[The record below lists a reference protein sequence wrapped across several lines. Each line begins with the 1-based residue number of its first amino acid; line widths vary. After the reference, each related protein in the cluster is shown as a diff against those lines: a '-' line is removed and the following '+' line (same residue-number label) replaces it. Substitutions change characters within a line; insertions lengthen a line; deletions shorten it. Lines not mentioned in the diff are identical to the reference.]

1 MKIKKK
7 FFSQMLSLVLIVSLV
22 MGNMNIMTASAAEDR
37 STVYFGTSND
47 DVYGTK
53 KAEWVTGKVG
63 ERAQITFDITAKK
76 AINTV
81 KQVIKT
87 DIVLVLDRSGSM
99 KDNSKM
105 SNVKTAAK
113 EFVNGLLAGD
123 YKNSVQMGVVTYSEG
138 ASSLL
143 SGTGLSSNAGTIND
157 MITAIGNPNGGT
169 NIQAG
174 LRKANEI
181 LAASKTVHT
190 SRNEEVKQYIVLLS
204 DGEPTYSYKA
214 NGYDP
219 GIPRLRFGTDKTLR
233 GNGDDYTLSTSLLS
247 REQYKR
253 YDVAYTVPVQ
263 KSGQIVRF
271 VKADKYFNMSGNS
284 ISNVQS
290 LQSPTTSTIN
300 VVYNRVNGSYGWRGA
315 TSPYNSIRFSANQND
330 GNIDN
335 PNGNKTTGEI
345 TIQHANSYFVPEE
358 RSITVGDNGVPT
370 IDEAAAIKD
379 GGTTIYAIG
388 YDIATGTNNASTV
401 MQGVASSPDKFKRA
415 SSSSSS
421 TSIQEILNDISEEV
435 QEIIDTANG
444 AKIVDKIPAGFI
456 VDESTLPSGV
466 SYDSVTRTLTWNLG
480 DLIVPE
486 DQESIRRTVSIYM
499 NLDQSQ
505 LDANV
510 VAAAGDFVETNAG
523 CTLNYTDSESTPM
536 VVDTKSASGATANP
550 ALPLTTYDYSI
561 HYTIE
566 GNKSLGGT
574 IDGSSTT
581 VSGKAFLGE
590 RIFVK
595 TTLGNLNLSS
605 DQYQNPT
612 FIGTT
617 TVDGSQ
623 YLTVGS
629 DNAANT
635 ATVTV
640 NLNRYIVTFYS
651 KESGSQ
657 GNTPFETAQT
667 IVYGTKA
674 TRPAATPQKPADA
687 QYTYQFSGWS
697 ANEATLSNVTSNL
710 DVYPGFGNTLQDYTI
725 KFYRDQDAFNAG
737 QALAVHTV
745 NYGTNN
751 VAAPASPS
759 APTNPNSD
767 YDYTFD
773 RWDKEPSEW
782 QNINSNVD
790 VIGSFKSTLKNAKV
804 YFYDL
809 ERKQIGEPQIIPY
822 RTSATAP
829 TAFDKEVI
837 LENEVRIF
845 NDTWDKSFDAVTTP
859 ELHVY
864 AQYRTVAQYY
874 TVEYY
879 GADGDTTPLYTD
891 PEVEYM
897 KASSYSGATPTKVDS
912 TNQYT
917 YTFNDTWKL
926 GDGSDA
932 SSKLN
937 SVTSNLK
944 VYAGF
949 NKTENKFTFA
959 FYYWDENG
967 NDTSAEFTN
976 ISWGASVVP
985 PAVTTVSGSG
995 IIKEFNNWAGDDYNS
1010 VKKNGSATATAAMTY
1025 AVTFIYGDNQSEI
1038 QYVPE
1043 NGYATA
1049 PTNTDKS
1056 QDAIYTYTFAGWD
1069 KTFNNITEPTTVT
1082 AEYTSTQR
1090 EYTINFIND
1099 VTKENL
1105 GSAPGKHHG
1114 DKVTV
1119 PTAPQS
1125 FVLDGYTYTFT
1136 GWEDNIADEV
1146 TVTGDKTY
1154 RAYYTGRINQYQVR
1168 FIDVIM
1174 TDDSEIVSEGTQLS
1188 SEPID
1193 HNGNATEAAGRAR
1206 AMIDVSAKDT
1216 AKYLYTFAGWVTAPG
1231 GEVAANLTGVTGDM
1245 TVYASYTREL
1255 LYYTVVF
1262 MDVDDV
1268 AHGNAVLTVTI
1279 DGEPVGQQLLPY
1291 GGTAVEPLLG
1301 SEFFKDPDTDS
1312 TIYGDPYWNSD
1323 AWMNV
1328 GANGQYNNDRVITI
1342 TLIRPSAPARY
1353 EVEFYSEDGTQKFTN
1368 ETEAGIYVFTYG
1380 DPITSSPAN
1389 QGKDST
1395 PTHNFTF
1402 VGWGTQPN
1410 SSGELV
1416 DLSARIV
1423 DGPGIKLYAQ
1433 FEQSDRYYTVT
1444 FLDEHG
1450 GYFGGEAPYVASV
1463 LYEGTTVGT
1472 TARNMAES
1480 KAIQYADDQST
1491 LSKRVTFLY
1500 WSTEPVGSESER
1512 QVADLTRITG
1522 NLNVYAMNA
1531 DTTNEYAITY
1541 MSDEYGS
1548 ESNNIF
1554 ATDTAIGGTKVSF
1567 DDSEEENTYLIRKEG
1582 PSKVSESHRYIFTNW
1597 RVFADFGEE
1606 SFELNS
1612 NDELLSALQSDL
1624 VLYPVFE
1631 RGIKTFTVTFVD
1643 WDGKVLKTQENIPYG
1658 EGATAPA
1665 NPGRADV
1672 YTSTTRTVFTFS
1684 GWNKDYSEVNEDMT
1698 ITAEYTSV
1706 VNNLNPSNPG
1716 GPTTSPT
1723 VTPTPI
1729 PEVIIPEVT
1738 PPAGPGTDEEEE
1750 LEISDNETPQGTTKP
1765 STKVTK
1771 QDAQLPSKNKNTEG
1785 DTLVI
1790 NENKTPRG
1798 AAGLPKT
1805 GESPMDI
1812 LYGVGMVCSLIG
1824 ASVSITRRKKNKEK

>member
-1 MKIKKK
+1 MKTKKK

-37 STVYFGTSND
+37 STVYFGNSSD

-53 KAEWVTGKVG
+53 EAEWVTGQVG
-63 ERAQITFDITAKK
+63 EKAKITFDITAKK
-76 AINTV
+76 ALNTV
-81 KQVIKT
+81 NQVIKT
-87 DIVLVLDRSGSM
+87 DIVLVLDTSGSM
-99 KDNSKM
+99 KDNSRM

-123 YKNSVQMGVVTYSEG
+123 YKNSVQMGVVTYSQE
-138 ASSLL
+138 AKSLL
-143 SGTGLSSNAGTIND
+143 TGTGLSNNAATINS
-157 MITAIGNPNGGT
+157 MITAIGNPTGGT

-181 LAASKTVHT
+181 LADSKIDHA

-204 DGEPTYSYKA
+204 DGEPTYSYQA
-214 NGYDP
+214 SGYDVTMQ
-219 GIPRLRFGTDKTLR
+219 RLLFGTGKTVK
-233 GNGDDYTLSTSLLS
+233 GDGEKYTFTSYS
-247 REQYKR
+247 VK
-253 YDVAYTVPVQ
+253 YTVAES

-271 VKADKYFNMSGNS
+271 VKADKYFNMSGDS

-290 LQSPTTSTIN
+290 LTSPTTSTID
-300 VVYNRVNGSYGWRGA
+300 VVYSRVNGSYGWRGA
-315 TSPYNSIRFSANQND
+315 TSPYNTIRFSTNQYD

-335 PNGNKTTGEI
+335 KTNNYTKGKI
-345 TIQHANSYFVPEE
+345 NIQVANSYIVSKEE
-358 RSITVGDNGVPT
+358 SVSVRNNGVPT

-379 GGTTIYAIG
+379 GGTTIYTIG
-388 YDIATGTNNASTV
+388 YDIPTGTNNASTV
-401 MQGVASSPDKFKRA
+401 MQGVASSADKFKRA

-421 TSIQEILNDISEEV
+421 TSIEEILDEISEEV
-435 QEIIDTANG
+435 QEVIDTASG

-456 VDESTLPSGV
+456 VDESTLPVGV
-466 SYDSVTRTLTWNLG
+466 SYDTVTRTLTWNLG
-480 DLIVPE
+480 DLKVPE
-486 DQESIRRTVSIYM
+486 DQESIRKSVSIYM
-499 NLDQSQ
+499 NLDKTQ
-505 LDANV
+505 LIANE

-523 CTLNYTDSESTPM
+523 CTLNYTDSGSTPM

-581 VSGKAFLGE
+581 ESGKAFLGD

-595 TTLGNLNLSS
+595 TTLENLNLSS

-617 TVDGSQ
+617 TVNGSQ

-651 KESGSQ
+651 KEAGSQ

-674 TRPAATPQKPADA
+674 TRPAANPQKPADA

-697 ANEATLSNVTSNL
+697 VTDATLSNVTSNL
-710 DVYPGFGNTLQDYTI
+710 DVYPSFGNTLQDYTI

-767 YDYTFD
+767 YDYEFAGWNHT
-773 RWDKEPSEW
+773 PTEW
-782 QNINSNVD
+782 QNITGNID
-790 VIGSFKSTLKNAKV
+790 VIGSFNQTLKNATV

-809 ERKQIGEPQIIPY
+809 KENLIGDPQTIPY
-822 RTSATAP
+822 RTAATAP
-829 TAFDKEVI
+829 TAPRDFADKVI
-837 LENEVRIF
+837 LENEIHIF
-845 NDTWDKSFDAVTTP
+845 NGTWDKSFDSVSTP
-859 ELHVY
+859 TLHVY
-864 AQYRTVAQYY
+864 AQFDTKDRYY

-891 PEVEYM
+891 PKVEYM
-897 KASSYSGATPTKVDS
+897 KASSYSGATPTKVDP

-926 GDGSDA
+926 ENGSDA
-932 SSKLN
+932 SGALN

-944 VYAGF
+944 VYARF
-949 NKTENKFTFA
+949 SETVNKFTFT

-967 NDTSAEFTN
+967 NDTSAKVPD

-1043 NGYATA
+1043 NGSATA

-1069 KTFNNITEPTTVT
+1069 DTFNNITEPKTVT
-1082 AEYTSTQR
+1082 AKYTSTQR

-1099 VTKENL
+1099 VTKESL
-1105 GSAPGKHHG
+1105 GSVSGKHHG

-1136 GWEDNIADEV
+1136 EWEDNIADEV

-1154 RAYYTGRINQYQVR
+1154 LAYYTGRINQYQVR
-1168 FIDVIM
+1168 FVDVIM
-1174 TDDSEIVSEGTQLS
+1174 TDDSESISEGTELS

-1193 HNGNATEAAGRAR
+1193 HNGNATDAAGRAR

-1231 GEVAANLTGVTGDM
+1231 GEEAVLTGVTGDM

-1262 MDVDDV
+1262 MDVDDDV
-1268 AHGNAVLTVTI
+1268 HGNAVLTVTI
-1279 DGEPVGQQLLPY
+1279 DGEPVGEQHLPY

-1301 SEFFKDPDTDS
+1301 SEFFKDPDTVS

-1389 QGKDST
+1389 QVKDST

-1423 DGPGIKLYAQ
+1423 DGAGIKLYAQ

-1450 GYFGGEAPYVASV
+1450 GYFGGEAPYVVSV

-1480 KAIQYADDQST
+1480 KAIQYADNQST

-1500 WSTEPVGSESER
+1500 WSTAPVGSESER

-1567 DDSEEENTYLIRKEG
+1567 EASEDENTYLIRKEG

-1606 SFELNS
+1606 SFELSS

-1631 RGIKTFTVTFVD
+1631 RAIKTFTVTFVD

-1672 YTSTTRTVFTFS
+1672 YTSTTRIAFTFS
-1684 GWNKDYSEVNEDMT
+1684 GWDKDYSEVSEDMT

-1706 VNNLNPSNPG
+1706 VYNLNPSNPG
-1716 GPTTSPT
+1716 EPSTPPTA
-1723 VTPTPI
+1723 TPTPI

-1738 PPAGPGTDEEEE
+1738 PPAGPGTDEEEV
-1750 LEISDNETPQGTTKP
+1750 LDITDNETPQGTTKP

-1790 NENKTPRG
+1790 NESKTPRG

>member
-1 MKIKKK
+1 MKTKKK
-7 FFSQMLSLVLIVSLV
+7 FFSQMMSMVLIISLVL
-22 MGNMNIMTASAAEDR
+22 GNMNAMTALADVLDR

-47 DVYGTK
+47 DLYGTK
-53 KAEWVTGKVG
+53 HAEWIPGQEG
-63 ERAQITFDITAKK
+63 EKAKITFDITAKK
-76 AINTV
+76 ILNTV
-81 KQVIKT
+81 NQVTKT
-87 DIVLVLDRSGSM
+87 DIVLVLDLSGSM
-99 KDNSKM
+99 SK
-105 SNVKTAAK
+105 NDRIIKVRAAAK
-113 EFVNGLLAGD
+113 EFVTGLLDGD
-123 YKNSVQMGVVTYSEG
+123 YKNSVQIGVVTYSKT

-143 SGTGLSSNAGTIND
+143 PNSGLSNNATTINSK
-157 MITAIGNPNGGT
+157 ITDIKATDEGT

-181 LAASKTVHT
+181 LTASKAVHANN
-190 SRNEEVKQYIVLLS
+190 NEEVHQIIVLLS
-204 DGEPTYSYKA
+204 DGEPTYSYQA
-214 NGYDP
+214 SGYDT
-219 GIPRLRFGTDKTLR
+219 IKQRLLFDSSKTVK
-233 GNGDDYTLSTSLLS
+233 GGGYYYTLSSYT
-247 REQYKR
+247 
-253 YDVAYTVPVQ
+253 VNYTVPVVKTENVIKFNGAYYNSSSVNLTSENPSLNQ
-263 KSGQIVRF
+263 IADVKLKVYWRDWSGTRNDGWFSDTSQYANIKFSTNKNDSIVIDRGKSGGTDYGYII
-271 VKADKYFNMSGNS
+271 FNAYTATYA
-284 ISNVQS
+284 
-290 LQSPTTSTIN
+290 TTE
-300 VVYNRVNGSYGWRGA
+300 A
-315 TSPYNSIRFSANQND
+315 
-330 GNIDN
+330 
-335 PNGNKTTGEI
+335 KEI
-345 TIQHANSYFVPEE
+345 TVSN
-358 RSITVGDNGVPT
+358 NGIPT

-379 GGTTIYAIG
+379 NGTIIYTIG
-388 YDIATGTNNASTV
+388 YDIPNNSDAEFVMNNVASEGKFERASTN
-401 MQGVASSPDKFKRA
+401 GSSG
-415 SSSSSS
+415 
-421 TSIQEILNDISEEV
+421 SIDAILDAISEQV
-435 QEIIDTANG
+435 QEVIDTASG
-444 AKIVDKIPAGFI
+444 ARVVDTIPAGFT
-456 VDESTLPSGV
+456 VDENTLPNGV
-466 SYDSVTRTLTWNLG
+466 TYNNTDRTLTWNLG
-480 DLIVPE
+480 DLKVPDEE
-486 DQESIRRTVSIYM
+486 DTITKSVIIFL
-499 NLDQSQ
+499 NLDKSQ
-505 LDANV
+505 LNANE
-510 VAAAGDFVETNAG
+510 VAAAGDFIETNAG
-523 CTLNYTDSESTPM
+523 CILKYTDSNETPRE
-536 VVDTKSASGATANP
+536 VGTTTSSGTLANP
-550 ALPLTTYDYSI
+550 ALPLATYEYSI
-561 HYTIE
+561 NYIIE
-566 GNKSLGGT
+566 GNKSMGGA
-574 IDGSSTT
+574 IDGVSRTE
-581 VSGKAFLGE
+581 SGKAFLGD
-590 RIFVK
+590 RILVN
-595 TTLGNLNLSS
+595 TTLENLNLSS

-617 TVDGSQ
+617 TVNGSQ

-640 NLNRYIVTFYS
+640 NLNRYTVTFYS
-651 KESGSQ
+651 KEAGSQ

-674 TRPAATPQKPADA
+674 TRPAANPQKPADA

-697 ANEATLSNVTSNL
+697 VTDATLSNVTSNL
-710 DVYPGFGNTLQDYTI
+710 DVYPSFGNTLQDYTI
-725 KFYRDQDAFNAG
+725 KFYRDQDAFNAD
-737 QALAVHTV
+737 QALEVHTV

-767 YDYTFD
+767 YDYVFAGWNHT
-773 RWDKEPSEW
+773 PAEW
-782 QNINSNVD
+782 QNITGNID
-790 VIGSFKSTLKNAKV
+790 VIGSFNKTLKNAMV

-809 ERKQIGEPQIIPY
+809 EGKQIGEPQTVPY
-822 RTSATAP
+822 RTAATAP
-829 TAFDKEVI
+829 TAFGKEVI

-845 NDTWDKSFDAVTTP
+845 NDTWDKRFDAVTTP

-864 AQYRTVAQYY
+864 AQYRTVARYY

-891 PEVEYM
+891 PKVEY
-897 KASSYSGATPTKVDS
+897 KQASSYSGATPTKVDS

-917 YTFNDTWKL
+917 YTFNNTWKL
-926 GDGSDA
+926 RDGFDA
-932 SSKLN
+932 SSALN
-937 SVTSNLK
+937 SVMSNLK

-949 NKTENKFTFA
+949 NQTENKFTFT

-967 NDTSAEFTN
+967 NDTQTEIPN

-995 IIKEFNNWAGDDYNS
+995 IIKEFNNWAGDDYSS

-1043 NGYATA
+1043 NGSATA

-1056 QDAIYTYTFAGWD
+1056 QDAIYTYTFVGWNNP
-1069 KTFNNITEPTTVT
+1069 FNNITEPTTVT
-1082 AEYTSTQR
+1082 AQYTSTQR

-1099 VTKENL
+1099 VTKESL

-1125 FVLDGYTYTFT
+1125 FVLNGYTYTFT

-1154 RAYYTGRINQYQVR
+1154 LAYYTGRINQYQVR
-1168 FIDVIM
+1168 FVDVIM
-1174 TDDSEIVSEGTQLS
+1174 TDDSESISEGTELS

-1193 HNGNATEAAGRAR
+1193 HNGNATDAAGRAR

-1231 GEVAANLTGVTGDM
+1231 GEEAVLTGVTGDM
-1245 TVYASYTREL
+1245 TVYASYTREP

-1262 MDVDDV
+1262 LDVDDDV
-1268 AHGNAVLTVTI
+1268 HGNAVLTVTI
-1279 DGEPVGQQLLPY
+1279 DGESVGEQHLLY

-1301 SEFFKDPDTDS
+1301 SEFFKDPDTVS

-1389 QGKDST
+1389 QVKDST

-1423 DGPGIKLYAQ
+1423 DGAGIKLYAQ

-1450 GYFGGEAPYVASV
+1450 GYFGGEAPYVVSV

-1480 KAIQYADDQST
+1480 KAIQYADNQST

-1500 WSTEPVGSESER
+1500 WSTAPAGSESER

-1567 DDSEEENTYLIRKEG
+1567 EASEDENTYLIRKEG

-1612 NDELLSALQSDL
+1612 NDELLSTLQSDL

-1631 RGIKTFTVTFVD
+1631 RAIKTFTVTFVD

-1672 YTSTTRTVFTFS
+1672 YSSTTRTAFTFS
-1684 GWNKDYSEVNEDMT
+1684 GWDKDYSEVSEDMT

-1706 VNNLNPSNPG
+1706 VYNLNPSNPG
-1716 GPTTSPT
+1716 EPSTPPTA
-1723 VTPTPI
+1723 TPTPI

-1738 PPAGPGTDEEEE
+1738 PPAGPGADEEEV
-1750 LEISDNETPQGTTKP
+1750 LDITDNETPQGTTKP

-1785 DTLVI
+1785 DMMVI

-1798 AAGLPKT
+1798 AANLPKT

-1824 ASVSITRRKKNKEK
+1824 ASVSIVKRKRNKEK

>member
-1 MKIKKK
+1 MKTKKK

-22 MGNMNIMTASAAEDR
+22 MGNMNIMTALAAEDR

-53 KAEWVTGKVG
+53 KAEWVG

-81 KQVIKT
+81 NQVVKT

-99 KDNSKM
+99 SDNSKM
-105 SNVKTAAK
+105 SKVKIAAK
-113 EFVNGLLAGD
+113 EFVTGLLAGEYSD
-123 YKNSVQMGVVTYSEG
+123 SVQMGVVTYSEG

-143 SGTGLSSNAGTIND
+143 PGTGLSNNAETINSK
-157 MITAIGNPNGGT
+157 ITAIGTPSGGT

-181 LAASKTVHT
+181 LAASKIDHA

-204 DGEPTYSYKA
+204 DGEPTYSYQA
-214 NGYDP
+214 SGYDAVKQ
-219 GIPRLRFGTDKTLR
+219 RLLFDTGMTRK
-233 GNGDDYTLSTSLLS
+233 GNGNDYTFKSYNVNYTVQVVKTENVIKFNGAYYNSSSVNLTSLNPSTTQIADLKLKVYWRDWS
-247 REQYKR
+247 GTSNDGWFSDSNQYANIKFSTNKNDSLVKET
-253 YDVAYTVPVQ
+253 YTSWGTKYGYITFNAYT
-263 KSGQIVRF
+263 
-271 VKADKYFNMSGNS
+271 ATY
-284 ISNVQS
+284 
-290 LQSPTTSTIN
+290 TTT
-300 VVYNRVNGSYGWRGA
+300 
-315 TSPYNSIRFSANQND
+315 
-330 GNIDN
+330 
-335 PNGNKTTGEI
+335 
-345 TIQHANSYFVPEE
+345 EE
-358 RSITVGDNGVPT
+358 RKVTVSNNGTPT
-370 IDEAAAIKD
+370 MDEAAAIKD
-379 GGTTIYAIG
+379 GGTTIYTIG

-401 MQGVASSPDKFKRA
+401 MQGVASSADKFKRA

-421 TSIQEILNDISEEV
+421 TSIQEILNEISEEV
-435 QEIIDTANG
+435 QEIIDTASG
-444 AKIVDKIPAGFI
+444 AKVVDKIPAWFI

-480 DLIVPE
+480 DLRVPE

-499 NLDQSQ
+499 DLDKSE

-510 VAAAGDFVETNAG
+510 VAAAGDYVETNAG
-523 CTLNYTDSESTPM
+523 CTLNYTNSKSTPM

-550 ALPLTTYDYSI
+550 ALALPTYNYSI
-561 HYTIE
+561 NYIIE

-581 VSGKAFLGE
+581 VSGKAFLGDQ
-590 RIFVK
+590 IFVK

-605 DQYQNPT
+605 DQYQNPS

-617 TVDGSQ
+617 TVNGSQ
-623 YLTVGS
+623 HLTVGS
-629 DNAANT
+629 DNATNT

-674 TRPAATPQKPADA
+674 AKPAATPQKPADA

-697 ANEATLSNVTSNL
+697 VTDTTLSNVTSNL
-710 DVYPGFGNTLQDYTI
+710 DVYPSFGNALQNYTI
-725 KFYRDQDAFNAG
+725 KFYRDLDAFNAG
-737 QALAVHTV
+737 QTLAVHTV
-745 NYGTNN
+745 HYGTNN
-751 VAAPASPS
+751 VVAPASPS
-759 APTNPNSD
+759 VPTNPNSD

-773 RWDKEPSEW
+773 RWNMEQSVW
-782 QNINSNVD
+782 QNITGNVD
-790 VIGSFKSTLKNAKV
+790 VIGSFNQTLKNATV

-809 ERKQIGEPQIIPY
+809 ERNQIGEPQIIPY

-845 NDTWDKSFDAVTTP
+845 NDTWDKLFDAVTTP

-864 AQYRTVAQYY
+864 AQYRTVARYY

-891 PEVEYM
+891 PKVDY
-897 KASSYSGATPTKVDS
+897 KDASSYSGTPPTKVDP

-917 YTFNDTWKL
+917 YTFNNTWKL

-932 SSKLN
+932 TSALN

-949 NKTENKFTFA
+949 DKSENKFTFT

-967 NDTSAEFTN
+967 NDTSTVIPN

-995 IIKEFNNWAGDDYNS
+995 IIKEFNNWAGDDYS
-1010 VKKNGSATATAAMTY
+1010 SIKKNGSATATAAMTY

-1043 NGYATA
+1043 NGSATA

-1082 AEYTSTQR
+1082 AQYTPTQR

-1099 VTKENL
+1099 VTKESL

-1119 PTAPQS
+1119 PTAEQS
-1125 FVLDGYTYTFT
+1125 FVRDGYTYTFT

-1154 RAYYTGRINQYQVR
+1154 HAYYTSEINKYNVK
-1168 FIDVIM
+1168 FIDVMM
-1174 TDDSEIVSEGTQLS
+1174 TDDSDLVSEGNEIS
-1188 SEPID
+1188 SASID
-1193 HNGNATEAAGRAR
+1193 HNGDATLAASEART
-1206 AMIDVSAKDT
+1206 MIDVSAKNT

-1255 LYYTVVF
+1255 LNYTVIF
-1262 MDVDDV
+1262 KDDA
-1268 AHGNAVLTVTI
+1268 AHGDKVLTATI
-1279 DGEPVGQQLLPY
+1279 NGLPVGAQLLPY

-1301 SEFFKDPDTDS
+1301 SEFFKDTDSVS
-1312 TIYGDPYWNSD
+1312 TIYEDPYWNSD
-1323 AWMNV
+1323 AWKNV
-1328 GANGQYNNDRVITI
+1328 GTNGQYNNDRVITI
-1342 TLIRPSAPARY
+1342 TLTRPSAPARY
-1353 EVEFYSEDGTQKFTN
+1353 EVEFYSEDRTQKFIN

-1380 DPITSSPAN
+1380 DLITSKPAN
-1389 QGKDST
+1389 QVKDST

-1402 VGWGTQPN
+1402 AGWGTQPN

-1416 DLSARIV
+1416 DLSTRIV

-1450 GYFGGEAPYVASV
+1450 GYFGVEAPYVASV
-1463 LYEGTTVGT
+1463 LYEGTTVGA

-1480 KAIQYADDQST
+1480 KALQYADDQST

-1500 WSTEPVGSESER
+1500 WSTAPVGSESER
-1512 QVADLTRITG
+1512 LVADLTRITG
-1522 NLNVYAMNA
+1522 NLKVYAMNA
-1531 DTTNEYAITY
+1531 DTTNEYTITY

-1554 ATDTAIGGTKVSF
+1554 ATDTAIGGTRVSF
-1567 DDSEEENTYLIRKEG
+1567 DASEEENTYLIRKQG

-1631 RGIKTFTVTFVD
+1631 RAIKTFTVTFVD

-1665 NPGRADV
+1665 NPARADV
-1672 YTSTTRTVFTFS
+1672 YTSTTRTAFTFS
-1684 GWNKDYSEVNEDMT
+1684 GWDKDYSEISGDMT

-1706 VNNLNPSNPG
+1706 VYNLNPSNPEE
-1716 GPTTSPT
+1716 PTPSPT

-1738 PPAGPGTDEEEE
+1738 PPAGPGTKEEEE
-1750 LEISDNETPQGTTKP
+1750 LEIPEDETPQGSTKPATKP
-1765 STKVTK
+1765 STKGEK

-1798 AAGLPKT
+1798 AASLPKT

-1824 ASVSITRRKKNKEK
+1824 ASVSFTRRKKNKEK